1 MLLSRTRFLLAGASA
16 LLALALCTVSAG
28 AGPWVQSKN
37 GYFTTA
43 RLGWLSTSK
52 YYDAEGNEVDASA
65 TLAYKDRTVQF
76 DTEYGISNRMTFL
89 LGMPLRFLSLDLTS
103 GDPSSFNNN
112 GFGDLNFG
120 LKYGFLNPAGK
131 SAVAL
136 ELDANTPTG
145 YNANGA
151 GIPPMGRGKFS
162 AYGRLHAGT
171 TFDPTRVYVQTEV
184 GYRLFTA
191 DSTYYTI
198 TTTDTTED
206 KTAQVS
212 NSIIFGLEAGF
223 FATPRILIVGE
234 YRMEQSLDTDR
245 SQFQDLTQI
254 AGTVQYRLKPHVDVL
269 AGVRTS
275 LSGKNV
281 AKGTEVR
288 LGVSLKGNNLGPYR
302 GQTSAGYAEGAFPGV
317 PATKSAA
324 PAPVPVPVPAPAA
337 PAPADSASAPATPK

>member
-1 MLLSRTRFLLAGASA
+1 MLLSRTRFLLAGAPA
-16 LLALALCTVSAG
+16 LLALALFTVAAG

-43 RLGWLSTSK
+43 RLGLLSTSK
-52 YYDAEGNEVDASA
+52 YYDVDGNEVDASA

-89 LGMPLRFLSLDLTS
+89 LGMPVRFLSLDLTS

-131 SAVAL
+131 TALAL

-191 DSTYYTI
+191 DSTYYT
-198 TTTDTTED
+198 TNPPDTL

-234 YRMEQSLDTDR
+234 YRMEQSLDSL

-281 AKGTEVR
+281 AKGTEIR
-288 LGVSLKGNNLGPYR
+288 LGVSLKGNALGPYR

-317 PATKSAA
+317 PAAKSAA
-324 PAPVPVPVPAPAA
+324 PAPVPVPAPAT